1 MRVLIL
7 QDKNLRY

>member
-7 QDKNLRY
+7 PLK